1 VTRLLSFLAAT
12 TVLVVVGLLVLGSLL
27 FAPVPRPAGAPPDDL
42 KVEPVE
48 FPSES
53 GSRVHGWFVNG
64 APGHGGVILMHGVRA
79 NRTSMIN
86 RTRFLHTA
94 GYSVLLFDFQAHG
107 ESPGDRIT
115 FGYLEARDASAAAR
129 YLQLRLPD
137 EPIAALG
144 TSLGGA
150 AAVLGTEPLP
160 VRALVLEA
168 VYPTLKEAV
177 TDRLAL
183 RLGPIAPLLT
193 PLLLAQVHLRLGFDP
208 TETSPITAISRVR
221 CPVLVI
227 AGSADQRTT
236 LSESRRL
243 FEAAPEP
250 KELWVVQGATHVDL
264 YRFAGKEY
272 ENHVLPFFQ
281 RYLPVNGRAD
291 R

>member
-1 VTRLLSFLAAT
+1 VPPR
-12 TVLVVVGLLVLGSLL
+12 VGGS
-27 FAPVPRPAGAPPDDL
+27 
-42 KVEPVE
+42 
-48 FPSES
+48 
-53 GSRVHGWFVNG
+53 VHGLFVNR
-64 APGHGGVILMHGVRA
+64 APAHGGVILTHGVRD
-79 NRTSMIN
+79 NRTSMSN
-86 RTRFLHTA
+86 RTRFLHAA

-183 RLGPIAPLLT
+183 PLGPIAPLLT

-208 TETSPITAISRVR
+208 TETSPITAIPRVP
-221 CPVLVI
+221 CPALLI
-227 AGSADQRTT
+227 PGRADQRT
-236 LSESRRL
+236 
-243 FEAAPEP
+243 
-250 KELWVVQGATHVDL
+250 
-264 YRFAGKEY
+264 
-272 ENHVLPFFQ
+272 
-281 RYLPVNGRAD
+281 
-291 R
+291 